1 MCIAAEPLIGPLH
14 SQAFRA
20 PLEPLVSTVCLGIRM
35 TPVRFSK
42 YPLNQRRRSHNRRLA
57 MANHAPCF
65 FLAPTWDYPPP
76 PVGPIKL
83 GSVIASVKIP
93 ERALFTAPIPS
104 DSAAFSSSQHK
115 VSFSTEKLR
124 ENKYGVFTKF
134 LSPFVGAGV
143 DAALN
148 WDKR

>member
-1 MCIAAEPLIGPLH
+1 
-14 SQAFRA
+14 
-20 PLEPLVSTVCLGIRM
+20 
-35 TPVRFSK
+35 
-42 YPLNQRRRSHNRRLA
+42 
-57 MANHAPCF
+57 MANHVPCF

-83 GSVIASVKIP
+83 GSVIASVKTP

-115 VSFSTEKLR
+115 ASFSTEKLR